1 MAAVTSAVIG
11 IASAGYSAVQGFQNA
26 KDARDDASK
35 AENDAKKMMD
45 DARAKA
51 EVDYFAGLTLPM
63 DAYEAKFEANLAADQ
78 QALQTLQEGDPRN
91 LAAGVGR
98 VGAQQ
103 NLENEATRIAM
114 GEDVERF
121 NKMKATSK
129 EDINQQLIEMDV
141 ASAKDLNKLRRDK
154 EKERALSIQQ
164 GITGLSNMASS
175 AADLAPLYGKS
186 SADRRGAKLG
196 EQYKGLKPEGMS
208 DRMFAAKIGDLDYSA
223 KDFKNIMNQDMSKV
237 KGIFD
242 EDKGFIFNDI
252 LPTRDVPT
260 GLGNISGSGSG
271 MGGVFQL

>member
-114 GEDVERF
+114 GEE
-121 NKMKATSK
+121 
-129 EDINQQLIEMDV
+129 I
-141 ASAKDLNKLRRDK
+141 
-154 EKERALSIQQ
+154 
-164 GITGLSNMASS
+164 
-175 AADLAPLYGKS
+175 
-186 SADRRGAKLG
+186 
-196 EQYKGLKPEGMS
+196 
-208 DRMFAAKIGDLDYSA
+208 
-223 KDFKNIMNQDMSKV
+223 
-237 KGIFD
+237 
-242 EDKGFIFNDI
+242 
-252 LPTRDVPT
+252 
-260 GLGNISGSGSG
+260 
-271 MGGVFQL
+271 

>member
-51 EVDYFAGLTLPM
+51 EVDYFAGLALPM

-78 QALQTLQEGDPRN
+78 QALQVLQEGDSRG

-98 VGAQQ
+98 IGAQQ
-103 NLENEATRIAM
+103 NLEDEATRIAM
-114 GEDVERF
+114 GEDIERF

-129 EDINQQLIEMDV
+129 EDINQQLLEMDV
-141 ASAKDLNKLRRDK
+141 ASARDLNTLQRDK

-186 SADRRGAKLG
+186 SADRRGSKLG

-208 DRMFAAKIGDLDYSA
+208 DSIFAAKIGELGLSRKEFVGLRDAQQGVVSYDSMG
-223 KDFKNIMNQDMSKV
+223 NNTN
-237 KGIFD
+237 FD
-242 EDKGFIFNDI
+242 GRFIFPDI
-252 LPTRDVPT
+252 PL
-260 GLGNISGSGSG
+260 
-271 MGGVFQL
+271 Q

>member
-35 AENDAKKMMD
+35 AEEKIKEMMEDAK
-45 DARAKA
+45 AKA
-51 EVDYFAGLTLPM
+51 EVDYFAPLTLSM
-63 DAYEAKFEANLAADQ
+63 DSYDAKFEANLAADQ
-78 QALQTLQEGDPRN
+78 QALQVLQEGDVRN
-91 LAAGVGR
+91 LTANVGR
-98 VGAQQ
+98 IGAQG
-103 NLENEATRIAM
+103 NLENEETRIAM
-114 GEDVERF
+114 KEDEERF

-129 EDINQQLIEMDV
+129 EDINQQLLEMDV
-141 ASAKDLNKLRRDK
+141 AAARDLNALQRDK

-175 AADLAPLYGKS
+175 AADLVPLYGKS
-186 SADRRGAKLG
+186 SADRKGAKLG

-242 EDKGFIFNDI
+242 EDKGFIFNDNI
-252 LPTRDVPT
+252 PTRDIPT

>member
-26 KDARDDASK
+26 KDARDEASK
-35 AENDAKKMMD
+35 AEQDAKKMMD

-114 GEDVERF
+114 GEEIRDF

-129 EDINQQLIEMDV
+129 EDINQQLLEMDV
-141 ASAKDLNKLRRDK
+141 AAARDLNALQRDK

-175 AADLAPLYGKS
+175 AADLVPLYSKS
-186 SADRRGAKLG
+186 SADRRGAKLA

-208 DRMFAAKIGDLDYSA
+208 DAIFAAKIGELGLSRKEFVGLRDAQQGVVSYDSMGN
-223 KDFKNIMNQDMSKV
+223 KTN
-237 KGIFD
+237 FD
-242 EDKGFIFNDI
+242 GRFIFPDI
-252 LPTRDVPT
+252 PLQD
-260 GLGNISGSGSG
+260 
-271 MGGVFQL
+271 

>member
-35 AENDAKKMMD
+35 AKEKIKEMMD
-45 DARAKA
+45 DAKAKA
-51 EVDYFAGLTLPM
+51 EVDYFAPLTLSM
-63 DAYEAKFEANLAADQ
+63 DSYEAAFESGLAGDQ
-78 QALQTLQEGDPRN
+78 QALQVLQEGDVRN
-91 LAAGVGR
+91 LTSNVGR
-98 VGAQQ
+98 IGAQQ
-103 NLENEATRIAM
+103 RFEDDKIRIAM
-114 GEDVERF
+114 KEDEERF

-141 ASAKDLNKLRRDK
+141 ASARDLNKLRRDK

-164 GITGLSNMASS
+164 GITGLSNMVSS

-252 LPTRDVPT
+252 IPTRDIPT

>member
-51 EVDYFAGLTLPM
+51 EVDYFAGLALPM

-78 QALQTLQEGDPRN
+78 QALQVLQEGDTRN

-98 VGAQQ
+98 VGAQG
-103 NLENEATRIAM
+103 NLENEKTRIAM
-114 GEDVERF
+114 GEDIERF

-129 EDINQQLIEMDV
+129 EDINQQLLEMDV
-141 ASAKDLNKLRRDK
+141 ASARDLNALQRDK

-186 SADRRGAKLG
+186 SADRRGPKRGSKLG

-208 DRMFAAKIGDLDYSA
+208 DSIFAAKIGELGLSRKEFVGLRDAQQGVVSYDSMG
-223 KDFKNIMNQDMSKV
+223 NNTN
-237 KGIFD
+237 FD
-242 EDKGFIFNDI
+242 GRFIFPDI
-252 LPTRDVPT
+252 PL
-260 GLGNISGSGSG
+260 
-271 MGGVFQL
+271 Q